1 MRSASMCKTDVQNAI
16 PSNNASSYILH
27 RSRRRVRLWSIL
39 HISVERIALI
49 AALCLPPLSLLS
61 PEIVIVAALALRG
74 KASQ

>member
-1 MRSASMCKTDVQNAI
+1 VLFPCKSDVHNTMPFI
-16 PSNNASSYILH
+16 TVSSYILH
-27 RSRRRVRLWSIL
+27 RSQWFVHIWSIL

-61 PEIVIVAALALRG
+61 PETLIVAALALHG